1 MNTVEPES
9 IACLCNF
16 IIVQQKYIEKF
27 NKSLTEEKQNNNNND
42 DNNHNNDNDNN
53 IIKNKFKNL
62 CDIVNIEYETIQ
74 ITNIIKNNI
83 IDDNGK
89 KYIITDNFSQFGWL
103 IVVNNSYVIN
113 NYLEPSVEWCLIYN
127 NVVEL
132 AKKYSYIYF
141 NILRN
146 GLSHN
151 MTLAIYYGVITT
163 IDLNILIDDELFS
176 FIRKMV
182 SLFNEDEKK
191 IAIKEI
197 SNIIKLF
204 RKKF

>member
-1 MNTVEPES
+1 MNTVEPEN
-9 IACLCNF
+9 IVCLCNF
-16 IIVQQKYIEKF
+16 IIEQQKYIEKL
-27 NKSLTEEKQNNNNND
+27 NKSLTEPN
-42 DNNHNNDNDNN
+42 NDNN
-53 IIKNKFKNL
+53 IMENKFKNL

-83 IDDNGK
+83 IYDNGK
-89 KYIITDNFSQFGWL
+89 KYIITDNFANFGWL

-113 NYLEPSVEWCLIYN
+113 NYLKQSVEWCLIYN

-132 AKKYSYIYF
+132 AKKYSDIYF

-146 GLSHN
+146 GLSHS

-176 FIRKMV
+176 FIRNMV
-182 SLFNEDEKK
+182 SLFNEDQKK
-191 IAIKEI
+191 IAINEI
-197 SNIIKLF
+197 SNVIKLF
-204 RKKF
+204 KKKF

>member
-1 MNTVEPES
+1 MNTVEPEN
-9 IACLCNF
+9 IECLCNF
-16 IIVQQKYIEKF
+16 IITQQKYIENF
-27 NKSLTEEKQNNNNND
+27 NKSLVEEKENNN
-42 DNNHNNDNDNN
+42 NDNN

-83 IDDNGK
+83 IYENGK
-89 KYIITDNFSQFGWL
+89 KYIISDNLDKFGWL
-103 IVVNNSYVIN
+103 VVAHNSYVIN
-113 NYLEPSVEWCLIYN
+113 NYLEQSAEWCLIYN
-127 NVVEL
+127 NVVNL
-132 AKKYSYIYF
+132 AKKYSNIYF
-141 NILRN
+141 NILVN

-163 IDLNILIDDELFS
+163 LDLKILCNDELFS
-176 FIRKMV
+176 FIRKIV
-182 SLFNEDEKK
+182 SLFNEDQKK

-204 RKKF
+204 GKQF